1 MVEEEILY
9 MSVLKPLPNFILAE
23 PIQDELE
30 SGGVYLP
37 ETVKDKPA
45 KAKVIAIGDDPRVD
59 MKLLPDETFGK
70 LLKIG
75 QIIIHKRWTPTTIK
89 DRGKD
94 VVFIPF
100 EDILGYYE

>member
-1 MVEEEILY
+1 MKELR
-9 MSVLKPLPNFILAE
+9 PLPGIVLAS
-23 PIQDELE
+23 PIDDDLE

-59 MKLLPDETFGK
+59 MKLLQDEAFGK

-75 QIIIHKRWTPTTIK
+75 QIIFHKRWNGTTIK
-89 DRGKD
+89 DKGKELI
-94 VVFIPF
+94 FIAF
-100 EDILGYYE
+100 EDILGYYSDD